1 MTKPRVLCI
10 LGPTGSGKSDLA
22 VAAARAFDGEVVNA
36 DSMQVFRHLPIG
48 TAAPSPD
55 QLEAAPHHL
64 FSVLDPDADPDA
76 GWYAREAARVIA
88 GISARGRVPIVV
100 GGTFFWVRALFRG
113 LDDIP
118 PVPQEVHDRVRERLA
133 AEGPAACHA
142 MLRQIDPVSAA
153 RLQSADTQRIAR
165 ALEVFEAT
173 GRPLSSFQQGTPRPA
188 VDADVLQVSVG
199 WPREALYARIDA
211 RVDRM
216 FRDGLLD
223 EVRRVLDLGFSRDIR
238 PFRTASYLPVVRL
251 AEGAI
256 GPAEARDLVAR
267 GHRHYAKR
275 QVTWLRA
282 EPDLLAA
289 DGAAPLAVLPAL
301 RAFLDAKGDRHL

>member
-22 VAAARAFDGEVVNA
+22 VAAALAFGGEVVNA

-55 QLEAAPHHL
+55 QLAAAPHHL
-64 FSVLDPDADPDA
+64 FGVLDPDADPDA
-76 GWYAREAARVIA
+76 GWYAREAARVVADIE
-88 GISARGRVPIVV
+88 GRGRVPIVV

-118 PVPQEVHDRVRERLA
+118 PVPQDVHDRVRARLDA
-133 AEGPAACHA
+133 VGPAACHA
-142 MLRQIDPVSAA
+142 ALRLVDPAA
-153 RLQSADTQRIAR
+153 ADRLKPGDSLRIAR

-173 GRPLSSFQQGTPRPA
+173 GRPLSAFQQGTARPA
-188 VDADVLQVSVG
+188 VDADVLQVNVA

-216 FRDGLLD
+216 FRDGLPD
-223 EVRRVLDLGFSRDIR
+223 EVRRVLDMGYPRDIR
-238 PFRTASYLPVVRL
+238 PFRTSSYLPVVRL
-251 AEGAI
+251 AGGEI
-256 GPAEARDLVAR
+256 GPEEARELVAR
-267 GHRHYAKR
+267 GHRNYAKR
-275 QVTWLRA
+275 QVTWLKS
-282 EPDLLAA
+282 ESGLLAV
-289 DGAAPLAVLPAL
+289 DGAAPLDALPAL